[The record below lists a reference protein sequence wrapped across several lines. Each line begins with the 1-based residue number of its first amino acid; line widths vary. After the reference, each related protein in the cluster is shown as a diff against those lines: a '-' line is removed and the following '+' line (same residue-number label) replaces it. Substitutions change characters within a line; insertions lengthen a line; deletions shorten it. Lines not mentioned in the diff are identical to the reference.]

1 MAVAN
6 TSKIEFEIGLDENK
20 IPETIYWSATDGGVA
35 KDESKAA
42 LLSVWNSKDKETLY
56 LPLWT
61 KKMPV
66 DEMKVFFHQ
75 TLVQMANTFERATN
89 DEKMSATMRDFCEY
103 FAEKLELEDK
113 TKKS

>member
-1 MAVAN
+1 MAVAHK
-6 TSKIEFEIGLDENK
+6 SKIEFEIGLDENK
-20 IPETIYWSATDGGVA
+20 IPETIHWSATDGGIT
-35 KDESKAA
+35 KDASKAT
-42 LLSVWNSKDKETLY
+42 LISVWDPKEKEALY

-75 TLVQMANTFERATN
+75 TLVQMADTFERATN
-89 DEKMSATMRDFCEY
+89 DEKMAATMKDFCEY

-113 TKKS
+113 TKKN

>member
-1 MAVAN
+1 MSELHK
-6 TSKIEFEIGLDENK
+6 SKIEFEIGLDENK
-20 IPETIYWSATDGGVA
+20 IPETIEWSATDGAVT
-35 KDESKAA
+35 KDKAKAA
-42 LLSVWNSKDKETLY
+42 LLSVWDSKDKETLY

-75 TLVQMANTFERATN
+75 TLVQMADTFERATN

-103 FAEKLELEDK
+103 FAEKLELIDK
-113 TKKS
+113 K

>member
-1 MAVAN
+1 MS
-6 TSKIEFEIGLDENK
+6 TIHKSKIEFEIGLDENK
-20 IPETIYWSATDGGVA
+20 IPETIDWSATDGGIK
-35 KDESKAA
+35 KDEAKAT
-42 LLSVWNSKDKETLY
+42 LISVWDAKAKETLY

-75 TLVQMANTFERATN
+75 TLVQMADTFERATN
-89 DEKMSATMRDFCEY
+89 DEKMAATMRDFCEY

-113 TKKS
+113 SK